1 MDPSLQ
7 SAPPPAVKGRDDP
20 LAHLPAA
27 NTRRWVP
34 RHKAAVVEAV
44 RSGLLTLEEA
54 GERYLLTEDEFQS
67 WARAVDENGI
77 AGLRA
82 TLRERRKAPR
92 QSVAEAGVVTLCTN
106 ERFGCLIT
114 EISDRG
120 ARLEFKRSVSL
131 HSPFEVHFERTDRSW
146 LAELLWQRGL
156 VAGVRFTNPLH
167 APWAIKSG
175 LSAWLLGARRTVTI
189 DRG

>member
-1 MDPSLQ
+1 MDPALQ
-7 SAPPPAVKGRDDP
+7 SAPPPPVGERGDL

-27 NTRRWVP
+27 DTRRWVP

-54 GERYLLTEDEFQS
+54 GERYMLTEDEFQS
-67 WARAVDENGI
+67 WAKAIDEKGI

-92 QSVAEAGVVTLCTN
+92 QAVAEAGAVTLCTN
-106 ERFGCLIT
+106 DRFECLIT

-120 ARLEFKRSVSL
+120 ARLQFKRSVSL
-131 HSPFEVHFERTDRSW
+131 LSPFELHFERTDRSW
-146 LAELLWQRGL
+146 LADLLWQRGR

-167 APWAIKSG
+167 APWTIKSG

-189 DRG
+189 DRF